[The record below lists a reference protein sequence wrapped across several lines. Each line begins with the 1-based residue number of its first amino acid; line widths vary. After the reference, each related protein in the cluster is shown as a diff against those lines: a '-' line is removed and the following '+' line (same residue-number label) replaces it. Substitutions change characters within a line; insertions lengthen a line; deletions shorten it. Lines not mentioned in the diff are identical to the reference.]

1 MANAEIAAVREA
13 QAGNRAAFAVLFE
26 RYKHQIY
33 NYVLR
38 IMGSADDA
46 HDLTQD
52 AFVKAY
58 LALPKVTGEMNFA
71 PWLYRIATN
80 VCRDELRR
88 RKIISW
94 QPLDALNTVF
104 RLPQIAP
111 DDPEGEALRRER
123 AELVRLVLSKLSYKY
138 RLCLVLRECH
148 DLSCEEIG
156 QVLGISRQAVKSL
169 LFRARE
175 EFREVYR
182 SAEASGRATEEPRVV
197 AKGGSGK
204 GLPLSAGVRP

>member
-1 MANAEIAAVREA
+1 LASPEIAAIREA

-58 LALPKVTGEMNFA
+58 LALPKVKGEMNFA

-88 RKIISW
+88 RKIVNW
-94 QPLDALNTVF
+94 QPLDALNMVF
-104 RLPQIAP
+104 RPQLVAS
-111 DDPEGEALRRER
+111 DDPEGEALRKES
-123 AELVRLVLSKLSYKY
+123 AELVQLVLRKLPPKY
-138 RLCLVLRECH
+138 RLCLVLRECQ

-156 QVLGISRQAVKSL
+156 QMLGISRQAVKSL

-175 EFREVYR
+175 EFRVVYR
-182 SAEASGRATEEPRVV
+182 SLEAPARATEDVPTLARGRG
-197 AKGGSGK
+197 AKKLS
-204 GLPLSAGVRP
+204 LSAGLRP

>member
-1 MANAEIAAVREA
+1 MASPEIAAVREA
-13 QAGNRAAFAVLFE
+13 QAGNRAAFVLLFE

-88 RKIISW
+88 RKIINW
-94 QPLDALNTVF
+94 QPLDVLNTVF
-104 RLPQIAP
+104 RPQQVAP
-111 DDPEGEALRRER
+111 DDPEGEALRKER
-123 AELVRLVLSKLSYKY
+123 AELVRLVLRKLPYKY
-138 RLCLVLRECH
+138 RLCLVLRECQ

-175 EFREVYR
+175 EFRVVYR
-182 SAEASGRATEEPRVV
+182 SLEAAGSATEEPSAVARGSA
-197 AKGGSGK
+197 AKG
-204 GLPLSAGVRP
+204 LALSAGVPP